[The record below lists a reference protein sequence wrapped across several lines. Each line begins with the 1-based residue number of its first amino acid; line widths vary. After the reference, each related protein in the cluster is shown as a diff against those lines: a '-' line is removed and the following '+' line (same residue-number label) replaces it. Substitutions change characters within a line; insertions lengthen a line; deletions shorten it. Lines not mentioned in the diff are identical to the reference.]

1 MTVKLNK
8 FSVLCKYNLE
18 FTPNQ
23 EVVFMFWPFLV
34 IEFLSLEMLKYEH
47 VAHQIHI
54 FEELHEWFWDKA
66 DQLLSLKK

>member
-23 EVVFMFWPFLV
+23 VVVFMFWPFLV
-34 IEFLSLEMLKYEH
+34 IEFISLEMIKYEH
-47 VAHQIHI
+47 VNYII
-54 FEELHEWFWDKA
+54 RT
-66 DQLLSLKK
+66 